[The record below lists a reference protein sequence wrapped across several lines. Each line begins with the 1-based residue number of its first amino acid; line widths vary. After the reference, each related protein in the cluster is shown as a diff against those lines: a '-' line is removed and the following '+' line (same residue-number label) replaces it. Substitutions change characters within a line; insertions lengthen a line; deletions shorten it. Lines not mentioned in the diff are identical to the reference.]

1 MISQNPFLAILT
13 SKNALSCLALAT
25 AEEVNELFIK
35 ELLHYSL
42 ALIKKADPREKSICV
57 ITGELKPYPTS
68 FLFPFFERYA
78 CVIKTQGVKKDEK
91 HLGEQKYDL
100 IWKQFSSPYC
110 QGRRIIKISSKF

>member
-1 MISQNPFLAILT
+1 MT

-57 ITGELKPYPTS
+57 ITGELKTLQVPD
-68 FLFPFFERYA
+68 F
-78 CVIKTQGVKKDEK
+78 
-91 HLGEQKYDL
+91 H
-100 IWKQFSSPYC
+100 FSSATHV
-110 QGRRIIKISSKF
+110 

>member
-1 MISQNPFLAILT
+1 MT

-57 ITGELKPYPTS
+57 ITGELKNPTVRVTKS
-68 FLFPFFERYA
+68 FAKF
-78 CVIKTQGVKKDEK
+78 V
-91 HLGEQKYDL
+91 HL
-100 IWKQFSSPYC
+100 
-110 QGRRIIKISSKF
+110 ISLKPLLCMENYVSDHSYQ